1 MTGARSGE
9 SVPPAALFLV
19 YKFPDLD
26 HLVPVVTRLAKEGK
40 AVQVVSLNPLLN
52 SEDWRIKHLQQLD
65 GVAYDSVYRLGH
77 QTQLEALIGWLLTRP
92 LFRASFRTGGVI
104 GSLHTWFGQRLIT
117 LLLIRLRGAVGSLGR
132 RFIYLPVM
140 RWVTPRVFGDSW
152 GLRMLEF
159 ICPCA
164 LVVDHSARFSLLVFG
179 PLMRAARSKGIRVLA
194 LPHSL
199 SLFAG
204 HTKAYALAYNR
215 MKAAGF
221 DAVVVPH
228 DRLKDDMI
236 AHGMDSASIKVLGSA
251 RYCHE
256 WVQTLHKI
264 VVREPPLVKKHGGL
278 KVLYMDRGADRHGH
292 FKDSVQRTLL
302 TLAKLD
308 FVNLVYKPHPR
319 SNKVWLSKLSGRV
332 TMATKTDSVNL
343 VRWSDAVI
351 GTVSSGLVEALV
363 QDKTLIYPA
372 FLNDEQMLFDE
383 LGACWRVEDLNQLTS
398 ALKALRVG
406 GNSRPYSSEA
416 LKGFENL
423 AIFGGMANRDVL
435 GSYVDLILG
444 QGEQ

>member
-1 MTGARSGE
+1 
-9 SVPPAALFLV
+9 
-19 YKFPDLD
+19 
-26 HLVPVVTRLAKEGK
+26 
-40 AVQVVSLNPLLN
+40 
-52 SEDWRIKHLQQLD
+52 
-65 GVAYDSVYRLGH
+65 
-77 QTQLEALIGWLLTRP
+77 
-92 LFRASFRTGGVI
+92 
-104 GSLHTWFGQRLIT
+104 
-117 LLLIRLRGAVGSLGR
+117 
-132 RFIYLPVM
+132 
-140 RWVTPRVFGDSW
+140 
-152 GLRMLEF
+152 
-159 ICPCA
+159 
-164 LVVDHSARFSLLVFG
+164 
-179 PLMRAARSKGIRVLA
+179 VLA

-199 SLFAG
+199 SLFSG
-204 HTKAYALAYNR
+204 HTKAYALAYKR
-215 MKAAGF
+215 IKEASF

-236 AHGMDSASIKVLGSA
+236 AHGMDSSSIKVLGSA

-264 VVREPPLVKKHGGL
+264 IVREPPFVKKDGGL

-435 GSYVDLILG
+435 GSYVDLIL
-444 QGEQ
+444 